1 MKSEPSPI
9 KPGDMIAGKYRVD
22 RILGQGGMGVVVA
35 ATHIELR
42 EVRALKFLLASTLAD
57 KDGVERF
64 RREARAVLKLKSEH
78 VARLLDVGKHDNGA
92 PYMVME
98 YLRGTDLG
106 EALKQHGA
114 VSMEH
119 AILYVVQAMDAVA
132 EAHAKGIIHRDLKPA
147 NLFLT
152 TLASGMQSVKV
163 LDFGISKLAKESKEE
178 LDMTKTH
185 TVLGSPQYMS
195 PEQMRA
201 SRDVDTRTDI
211 WSLGVILYQL
221 TTGKLPFRG
230 RSSTEIIA
238 NMFTTRPEPPSHF
251 VPTLPAVFD
260 DIVMKCLRL
269 DPSDRFGSVAELAK
283 ALAPLAPASASFTLE
298 RISRYATAEEQRQT
312 GAFTVPD
319 PSLSGI
325 GEEFFTP
332 APPLPTPAVATASA
346 ETNETISSA
355 PTRVMPG
362 AAIPHIKLTEGQT
375 QVMPGAA
382 LRPLQEPGTSTGMTK
397 LMPTTPVKTPTAVPT
412 TPSEFSAARTNV
424 LGPTLPRKPLSST
437 TEVMAPGPP
446 QTASPGAVATAPG
459 TASTS
464 EAGAWNG
471 AQTLSWHNKSLPK
484 QRMWYLVA
492 GAMFGLVLVIVALS
506 VALSGSSETS
516 RNKAAAS
523 SLAGTTS
530 GATAHASASV
540 SRTASPKSTSR

>member
-9 KPGDMIAGKYRVD
+9 KPGDIIAGKYRVD

-35 ATHIELR
+35 ATHMELR

-163 LDFGISKLAKESKEE
+163 LDFGISKLAKESTEE
-178 LDMTKTH
+178 VDMTKTH

-201 SRDVDTRTDI
+201 SRDVDARTDI

-238 NMFTTRPEPPSHF
+238 NMFSLRPDPPSRWA
-251 VPTLPAVFD
+251 PSLPIAFD

-269 DPSDRFGSVAELAK
+269 DPGDRFGSVAELAK

-332 APPLPTPAVATASA
+332 APALPTPAVATASA

-355 PTRVMPG
+355 PTRVMLG
-362 AAIPHIKLTEGQT
+362 GAIPHIKLTEGQT

-382 LRPLQEPGTSTGMTK
+382 PRPPQESGTSTGATK
-397 LMPTTPVKTPTAVPT
+397 LMPTTPIKTPTAVPG

-424 LGPTLPRKPLSST
+424 LGPTPPRKPLSST
-437 TEVMAPGPP
+437 TDVMVPGPA
-446 QTASPGAVATAPG
+446 QTASPGAVATPPG

-471 AQTLSWHNKSLPK
+471 AQTLSWPNKSLPK
-484 QRMWYLVA
+484 QRMWYVVA
-492 GAMFGLVLVIVALS
+492 GAMLGLVLVIVALS

-516 RNKAAAS
+516 TNKAPGR

-530 GATAHASASV
+530 VATPHASASV
-540 SRTASPKSTSR
+540 SPTASPPNTSH